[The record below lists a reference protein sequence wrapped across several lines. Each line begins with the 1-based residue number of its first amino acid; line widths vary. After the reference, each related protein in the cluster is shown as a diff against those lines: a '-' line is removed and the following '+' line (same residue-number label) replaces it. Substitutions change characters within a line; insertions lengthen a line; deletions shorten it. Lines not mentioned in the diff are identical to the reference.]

1 LCDLFDLRGLF
12 LGEGAEVLLGGGV
25 LEEGGAQGQ
34 ENEAG
39 RAGELGADEVAGFV
53 GLPVAFGD

>member
-1 LCDLFDLRGLF
+1 M
-12 LGEGAEVLLGGGV
+12 LLGGGV